1 MTATTGTTA
10 IDRATSRTYPSLR
23 AAWIPLAALCLAFFV
38 EMVDNTLLSIALPTI
53 GRDLG
58 GGTTALQWVTGAYS
72 LTFGGL
78 LLTAG
83 SLADRLGR
91 RRVLLVGL
99 AVFGLLSLG
108 VVWVSSTGQLIGLR
122 AGLGI
127 AAAAMAPITNS
138 LVFRLFD
145 DKALRMRAMTLMI
158 IVGMSGFVLGPLLGG
173 TALAHVRWQWLLVVN
188 APIALIAAVG
198 VRLGVPADRRE
209 DLTDDRLDL
218 PGAALSVAAIGL
230 ACYSLTSGVEHG
242 WLSAVTLASIAGAV
256 VAGLAFVRHEN
267 RSPSP
272 MLDLKIFRSG
282 TVRGAAIA
290 QIGTAIAMAA
300 VMFGLILHFQ
310 YAYGWSPVRAGLANL
325 PMIVTMVLATP
336 LSEGLAKKYGHR
348 VACLVGAAC
357 LAVALGGM
365 AWGVDHGYVAI
376 AACMVL
382 MTIGLRTV
390 MTICAI
396 ALVDAMPEN
405 RTSIGTAL
413 NDTAQEVGTSV
424 GTAVVGTM
432 IAALVTAKLPAGT
445 WSDGL
450 VASFFHGE
458 RVTYAV
464 LAVVVGLIAAG
475 GALTLTD
482 SHSTEEGP
490 GEESDEAS
498 SDGAAVEGSTGRTE
512 GEPAGIAARETS
524 AGEPAGER
532 DVRSADVR
540 A

>member
-1 MTATTGTTA
+1 MTATTTTESA
-10 IDRATSRTYPSLR
+10 STRTYSSLR

-83 SLADRLGR
+83 SLADRFGR
-91 RRVLLVGL
+91 RRVLLIGL
-99 AVFGLLSLG
+99 AVFGALSLC
-108 VVWVSSTGQLIGLR
+108 VIAVDSTGQLIALR

-145 DKALRMRAMTLMI
+145 DQALRMRAMTLMI
-158 IVGMSGFVLGPLLGG
+158 VVGMSGFVLGPLLGG
-173 TALAHVRWQWLLVVN
+173 TALAHVSWQWLLLIN
-188 APIALIAAVG
+188 APIALIAGVG
-198 VRLGVPADRRE
+198 VRLGVAADRAE

-218 PGAALSVAAIGL
+218 PGAVLSVLAIGL
-230 ACYSLTSGVEHG
+230 ACYALTSGVEHG
-242 WLSAVTLASIAGAV
+242 WLSTVTLASVFGAV
-256 VAGLAFVRHEN
+256 AAGIAFVRHER
-267 RSPSP
+267 RSAAP
-272 MLDLKIFRSG
+272 MLDLTLFSNG

-290 QIGTAIAMAA
+290 QIGTSIAMAG

-325 PMIVTMVLATP
+325 PIIVTMIVATP
-336 LSEGLAKKYGHR
+336 LSEGLAKRFGHR

-357 LAVALGGM
+357 LAGALAGL
-365 AWGVDHGYVAI
+365 AWGVDHGYAAI
-376 AACMVL
+376 AASMVVL
-382 MTIGLRTV
+382 TVGLRTV

-396 ALVDAMPEN
+396 ALVDAMPAN
-405 RTSIGTAL
+405 RTSIGAAL

-424 GTAVVGTM
+424 GTAAVGTL
-432 IAALVTAKLPAGT
+432 IAALVTTRLPAGV
-445 WSDGL
+445 WSGDL
-450 VASFFHGE
+450 VRSFFHGE
-458 RVTYAV
+458 RIIYGV

-482 SHSTEEGP
+482 SHTVEE
-490 GEESDEAS
+490 
-498 SDGAAVEGSTGRTE
+498 
-512 GEPAGIAARETS
+512 
-524 AGEPAGER
+524 
-532 DVRSADVR
+532 AD
-540 A
+540 

>member
-1 MTATTGTTA
+1 MTTTTSSTEPA
-10 IDRATSRTYPSLR
+10 ASRTYPSLR

-53 GRDLG
+53 GRDLDSS
-58 GGTTALQWVTGAYS
+58 TTSLQWVTGAYS

-83 SLADRLGR
+83 SMADRLGR
-91 RRVLLVGL
+91 RRVLLAGL

-108 VVWVSSTGQLIGLR
+108 VVAVSSAGELITLR

-145 DKALRMRAMTLMI
+145 DQALRMRAMTLMI
-158 IVGMSGFVLGPLLGG
+158 IVGMSGFILGPLLGG
-173 TALAHVRWQWLLVVN
+173 TALAHVSWQWLLIVN
-188 APIALIAAVG
+188 APIALIAAIG
-198 VRLGVPADRRE
+198 VRLGVPADRPQ
-209 DLTDDRLDL
+209 DLTHDKLDL
-218 PGAALSVAAIGL
+218 PGAALSVATIGL
-230 ACYSLTSGVEHG
+230 ACYALTSGVEHG
-242 WLSAVTLASIAGAV
+242 WLSATTLGSFLGALAAGI
-256 VAGLAFVRHEN
+256 AFVLHER

-272 MLDLKIFRSG
+272 MLDLRLFSSG

-325 PMIVTMVLATP
+325 PLIVTMIAATP
-336 LSEGLAKKYGHR
+336 LSEWLAKRFGHR

-357 LAVALGGM
+357 LAGSLAGLS
-365 AWGVDHGYVAI
+365 WGVDHGYGVI

-382 MTIGLRTV
+382 MTVGLRTI

-396 ALVDAMPEN
+396 ALVGAMPEN

-413 NDTAQEVGTSV
+413 NDTAQEVGTSI
-424 GTAVVGTM
+424 GTAVVGTL
-432 IAALVTAKLPAGT
+432 IAVLVTTHLPAGT

-458 RVTYAV
+458 RITYAV
-464 LAVVVGLIAAG
+464 LAVVVGLVTAG

-482 SHSTEEGP
+482 SHATEEH
-490 GEESDEAS
+490 
-498 SDGAAVEGSTGRTE
+498 V
-512 GEPAGIAARETS
+512 
-524 AGEPAGER
+524 
-532 DVRSADVR
+532 
-540 A
+540 